1 MTLLLDL
8 LYIYVVVFSFYFLLL
23 AIKNLSTKFF
33 KRQQRV
39 ENTGVQRKLCVII
52 YAHNNLKNVEN
63 IVKQLKEQTYSPE
76 NFITFLV
83 LDNCTDGSASVFAA
97 EPMLNIFNASD
108 QCTIGKDQAISI
120 LLEKLRTHDVGE
132 AYVFL
137 DANRFIGSDFL
148 ASVNNALSYS
158 HVITGSTT
166 LLGTDLTLRQNIKMA
181 FHKYYTNFLLTAR
194 SLMGLS
200 TIIDSDVFVI
210 KKELMMNYDKVKF
223 ESIVDELSLSL
234 SLTKHEQKCM
244 FNPNV
249 KTYIH
254 VDEFDLRIPSLSAR
268 LAMFKSAL
276 PKTLMAKFA
285 YTEQVYSLISPNV
298 LITLLV
304 YGFILQYSFG
314 YYFMADFTVVLL
326 TAGVLILAFALSL
339 VNSQLKNKEFLYLF
353 MYPFYS
359 LAHILKHF
367 PICRLVRTK
376 VFAKKQPAVSDKFVV
391 DVLVTDGR
399 RTIPCKMELIS
410 ESGLAKVKFMFR
422 NKKFETKTNLGMI
435 NAITELVNKL
445 ADYGFVLKICH
456 CCANFSQNNDGSTN
470 KIKGFCNK
478 CQSATQTTVT
488 PTLLWNSCESF
499 TIQKQAEGIIEKIFQ

>member
-8 LYIYVVVFSFYFLLL
+8 LYIYVVVFSFYFLFL
-23 AIKNLSTKFF
+23 AIKNLNTKSF
-33 KRQQRV
+33 KKQQRL
-39 ENTGVQRKLCVII
+39 ENTGIQRKLCLII

-63 IVKQLKEQTYSPE
+63 IVKQLKEQTYSQE
-76 NFITFLV
+76 NFMTFLV
-83 LDNCTDGSASVFAA
+83 LDNCTDGTASVFAS
-97 EPMLNIFNASD
+97 ESMLNIFNVSD
-108 QCTIGKDQAISI
+108 QCTIGKDQALSI

-148 ASVNNALSYS
+148 SSINNALSYS
-158 HVITGSTT
+158 HVVTGSTT
-166 LLGTDLTLRQNIKMA
+166 LLGTDLSLRQNIKMA
-181 FHKYYTNFLLTAR
+181 FHKYYTNFLLSAR
-194 SLMGLS
+194 SLMGLA
-200 TIIDSDVFVI
+200 TILDSNVFAI
-210 KKELMMNYDKVKF
+210 KKELMMNYDRVNFKT
-223 ESIVDELSLSL
+223 IADELSLSL
-234 SLTKHEQKCM
+234 SLTKHDQKCV

-268 LAMFKSAL
+268 LSMFKSAL
-276 PKTLMAKFA
+276 PQTLMAKFA

-298 LITLLV
+298 LITLLI

-314 YYFMADFTVVLL
+314 YYFIADFTIVLM
-326 TAGVLILAFALSL
+326 TAGILILAFALSL

-359 LAHILKHF
+359 FAHVLKHF

-376 VFAKKQPAVSDKFVV
+376 LFAKKAPATSDKFVV

-410 ESGLAKVKFMFR
+410 ESGLAKVKFMFK

-445 ADYGFVLKICH
+445 ADYGFILKICH
-456 CCANFSQNNDGSTN
+456 CCSNFSQNNDGSTN
-470 KIKGFCNK
+470 RIKGFCNK
-478 CQSATQTTVT
+478 CQSATQSSVT
-488 PTLLWNSCESF
+488 PTLLWNSCECF
-499 TIQKQAEGIIEKIFQ
+499 TTQKQAEGI